1 MRLSRRRL
9 LAATAAA
16 GSATLLG
23 PTLLGHAPVA
33 AAAPPAPDTGT
44 EQGWLDWL
52 RRHRDHAAVVV
63 DNGSGGR
70 IAHRATAD
78 HVLASTIKVVHLAGY
93 ATAVTEGR
101 LDPDQQVRVG
111 DWEAY
116 YPGFDGGAHGHALAA
131 LGVPNNGVV
140 ATDPEH
146 RVSVDQLAH
155 AMITYSDN
163 AATDYL
169 RDLLGD
175 PVLRRAAHRA
185 GWRDP
190 DLRSLLGEVILLIL
204 PERAPRPGAPA
215 SVRRAVGDRL
225 ARQAMSDPDLQRE
238 LTERVSQV
246 PDYTGQLPWARQH
259 GKGSARDLAAIHS
272 ALASGSFTPH
282 GAVPV
287 ARDHLERQARE
298 NGPLPP
304 GVLGIGFK
312 GGSLPGVLNLAYSVR
327 WADGR
332 VGVGVVLVD
341 GIDQDTQADAMPL
354 ALLIQHALADP
365 AWLDRLATALTG

>member
-1 MRLSRRRL
+1 MRLTRRRL
-9 LAATAAA
+9 LTATAAA
-16 GSATLLG
+16 GSVTLLG
-23 PTLLGHAPVA
+23 PGLPGT
-33 AAAPPAPDTGT
+33 AAPTPAPDTST

-52 RRHRDHAAVVV
+52 RQHRDHTAAVF
-63 DNGSGGR
+63 DNGSGTR
-70 IAHRATAD
+70 IDHRATAE
-78 HVLASTIKVVHLAGY
+78 HVLASTVKVVHLAGY

-101 LDPDQQVRVG
+101 LDPNQQVRVG

-116 YPGFDGGAHGHALAA
+116 YPGFDGGAHGQALTA
-131 LGVPNNGVV
+131 LGIPNNGII
-140 ATDPEH
+140 ANDPEQ

-175 PVLRRAAHRA
+175 TVLRRAAQRG

-204 PERAPRPGAPA
+204 PERAPWPGAPA

-225 ARQAMSDPDLQRE
+225 ARQAMTDTDLQRE
-238 LTERVSQV
+238 LADRVTQV
-246 PDYTGQLPWARQH
+246 PGYTGQIPWAREH
-259 GKGSARDLAAIHS
+259 GKGSAAELARIHA
-272 ALASGSFTPH
+272 ALATGRFTPG
-282 GAVPV
+282 GAVSI
-287 ARDHLERQARE
+287 ARDHLERQARQ

-327 WADGR
+327 WSDGR
-332 VGVGVVLVD
+332 VGVGVIMVD
-341 GIDQDTQADAMPL
+341 GVDEATQGNAIAL
-354 ALLIQHALADP
+354 ARLTRRALLDP
-365 AWLDRLATALTG
+365 TWLERIATALTG